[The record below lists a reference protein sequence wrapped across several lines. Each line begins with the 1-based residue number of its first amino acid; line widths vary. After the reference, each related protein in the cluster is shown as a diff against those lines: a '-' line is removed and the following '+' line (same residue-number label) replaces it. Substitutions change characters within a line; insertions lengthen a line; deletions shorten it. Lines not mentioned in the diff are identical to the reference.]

1 MVTRKS
7 LKKNFFQWLNKDPNT
22 KVALVKFFSGGKVRS
37 FCYKKWPKQHD
48 QKNFLENLQKD
59 GHILRKKVMKLP
71 RYLEE
76 LGRFL
81 AFFFGNYHI

>member
-1 MVTRKS
+1 
-7 LKKNFFQWLNKDPNT
+7 
-22 KVALVKFFSGGKVRS
+22 
-37 FCYKKWPKQHD
+37 
-48 QKNFLENLQKD
+48 LENLQKD